1 MNFNH
6 PTEEDY
12 SLPSAIITFAIQV
25 WVEVF
30 NWLGLQFSLP
40 HSLFSILNLFRDSQ
54 GKKARRKGLILI
66 WSAVVWVLWRMRNAV
81 IFENDTAQI
90 ISVVDNIKLSS
101 WKWWLGRAQSSSGC
115 CLLYEWQAEPL
126 LCLDRS

>member
-12 SLPSAIITFAIQV
+12 SLPSPIITFAIQV

-90 ISVVDNIKLSS
+90 ISVVDNIKLLSS
-101 WKWWLGRAQSSSGC
+101 L
-115 CLLYEWQAEPL
+115 
-126 LCLDRS
+126 